1 MSRADDGLQLL
12 LVDGDNLMHR
22 LRGGRDDAGL
32 AWLIP
37 RLRAC
42 LAPGATAILVLDGHP
57 FPGESPRKT
66 VAPGVQLRHS
76 GRLDADTVI
85 VEILE
90 ARPFLDRARTVV
102 ITDDRGLTERAKR
115 AGGLTRRLDWL
126 RDRLERPPTGMAARG
141 ATGAPARGNPAPPGI
156 GRPGSGLGSGRPP
169 RSGAPPTA
177 RDDSR
182 PWRPGRGATAKRGNP
197 RRGHDPGRDSR
208 QGS

>member
-1 MSRADDGLQLL
+1 MSRADDELQLL

-42 LAPGATAILVLDGHP
+42 LGPGSTAILMLDGHP
-57 FPGESPRKT
+57 FPSEPPRQIA
-66 VAPGVQLRHS
+66 APGVELRHS
-76 GRLDADTVI
+76 GRVDADTAI

-90 ARPFLDRARTVV
+90 ARPFADRSRTAV

-115 AGGLTRRLDWL
+115 VGGLTRRLDWL
-126 RDRLERPPTGMAARG
+126 RLRLERPPTGTRTGPYRAAL
-141 ATGAPARGNPAPPGI
+141 PGQSPS
-156 GRPGSGLGSGRPP
+156 GRPGSALGSGRPP
-169 RSGAPPTA
+169 RTGPPPLGEDA
-177 RDDSR
+177 R

-197 RRGHDPGRDSR
+197 RRGHPRTDGA
-208 QGS
+208 

>member
-1 MSRADDGLQLL
+1 MSRIDDELQLL

-37 RLRAC
+37 RLRTC

-57 FPGESPRKT
+57 FPGEPPRKT
-66 VAPGVQLRHS
+66 VAPGVELRHA
-76 GRLDADTVI
+76 GRVDADTAI

-90 ARPFLDRARTVV
+90 ARPFIDRARTAV

-115 AGGLTRRLDWL
+115 VGGLTRRLDWL
-126 RDRLERPPTGMAARG
+126 RDRLERPPTGLAAAR
-141 ATGAPARGNPAPPGI
+141 PPI

-169 RSGAPPTA
+169 RGGSPPA
-177 RDDSR
+177 SSDDPR

-197 RRGHDPGRDSR
+197 RRGRDSPR
-208 QGS
+208 GT